1 LDLSVLITQMLIL
14 FLLILCGYAAA
25 RGHVLKKE
33 DVPVLSKVVLN
44 LGIPGVVLSSVG
56 EGCALSASEI
66 FLCLAGFLAFT
77 VFCALLGKIT
87 VKLLKIQADKRLYEF
102 MYTFSNVG
110 FMGLPVVQ
118 AVLGEEVMIYAMLFL
133 IPNNLVLFSYG
144 EYLMRDTRG
153 FSLRSFFSPPIVAS
167 LLAVGICLLNLRF
180 PYPIAKVISYVG
192 GITTPLA
199 MIIIGITLLG
209 VQGKEIIKNK
219 DLLVFLVVKM
229 LVLPLVGYGL
239 LYVLSVPEVMVH
251 ILILL
256 MAMPIPAN
264 TIIYAS
270 LYKKN
275 VSLASQTSVLTSLV
289 CIVTIPMVFFVIS
302 LLSSF

>member
-1 LDLSVLITQMLIL
+1 
-14 FLLILCGYAAA
+14 
-25 RGHVLKKE
+25 
-33 DVPVLSKVVLN
+33 
-44 LGIPGVVLSSVG
+44 
-56 EGCALSASEI
+56 
-66 FLCLAGFLAFT
+66 
-77 VFCALLGKIT
+77 
-87 VKLLKIQADKRLYEF
+87 
-102 MYTFSNVG
+102 
-110 FMGLPVVQ
+110 
-118 AVLGEEVMIYAMLFL
+118 
-133 IPNNLVLFSYG
+133 
-144 EYLMRDTRG
+144 
-153 FSLRSFFSPPIVAS
+153 
-167 LLAVGICLLNLRF
+167 
-180 PYPIAKVISYVG
+180 
-192 GITTPLA
+192 

-275 VSLASQTSVLTSLV
+275 VSLASQTSVLTILV

>member
-1 LDLSVLITQMLIL
+1 
-14 FLLILCGYAAA
+14 
-25 RGHVLKKE
+25 
-33 DVPVLSKVVLN
+33 
-44 LGIPGVVLSSVG
+44 
-56 EGCALSASEI
+56 
-66 FLCLAGFLAFT
+66 
-77 VFCALLGKIT
+77 
-87 VKLLKIQADKRLYEF
+87 

-251 ILILL
+251 IFR
-256 MAMPIPAN
+256 
-264 TIIYAS
+264 
-270 LYKKN
+270 
-275 VSLASQTSVLTSLV
+275 VL
-289 CIVTIPMVFFVIS
+289 C
-302 LLSSF
+302 

>member
-1 LDLSVLITQMLIL
+1 M
-14 FLLILCGYAAA
+14 
-25 RGHVLKKE
+25 LKKE